1 MSKFGKLSRIACA
14 IVDIILCIAMSI
26 LYINEDKP
34 EVIPSFVVI
43 AIGTIIWL
51 FDFVKSIKTK
61 EETKLEAEANRF
73 FVEFTKKQ
81 LLDDK
86 QLDEEIANYW
96 S

>member
-14 IVDIILCIAMSI
+14 IVDIFLCIALSI
-26 LYINEDKP
+26 LYIKEGKP
-34 EVIPSFVVI
+34 EVIPLFAVI

>member
-14 IVDIILCIAMSI
+14 IVDIFLCIALSI
-26 LYINEDKP
+26 LYIKEGKP
-34 EVIPSFVVI
+34 EVIPLFAVI

-51 FDFVKSIKTK
+51 FDFVKLQKD
-61 EETKLEAEANRF
+61 TKLEAEANRF